1 MLSCQSFISDKARYM
16 SEKLLPTEIDL
27 SPFEPAL
34 FAAMRRLQ
42 QAGEVHAKRL
52 ARFGGLTPM
61 QLMILRVMEGEG
73 RMTASGLSRRVSL
86 SAATLSGMLERLEER
101 GLLLRQRDEE
111 DRRRQWLSVSEA
123 GRALLVAAPRA
134 AAAAAGPAQR
144 LCGAAGVGKAQPD
157 RRPAAGGGAVWRS
170 RLATSLGRRR
180 GWLARPRP
188 SAWGWAA

>member
-1 MLSCQSFISDKARYM
+1 M

-111 DRRRQWLSVSEA
+111 DRRRQWLLISDA
-123 GRALLVAAPRA
+123 GRELIQQAPSLMPPEFNQRFAALADWERHSLTAALLRA
-134 AAAAAGPAQR
+134 AE
-144 LCGAAGVGKAQPD
+144 LCGEME
-157 RRPAAGGGAVWRS
+157 
-170 RLATSLGRRR
+170 
-180 GWLARPRP
+180 
-188 SAWGWAA
+188 

>member
-1 MLSCQSFISDKARYM
+1 M
-16 SEKLLPTEIDL
+16 SEKLLPTETDL
-27 SPFEPAL
+27 SAFEPAL
-34 FAAMRRLQ
+34 FGAMRRLQ

-73 RMTASGLSRRVSL
+73 RLTASALSRRVSL

-123 GRALLVAAPRA
+123 GRSLLQTAPPLLPPALRSAFAALPEWERHSLTAALLRVAE
-134 AAAAAGPAQR
+134 
-144 LCGAAGVGKAQPD
+144 LCGEVD
-157 RRPAAGGGAVWRS
+157 
-170 RLATSLGRRR
+170 
-180 GWLARPRP
+180 
-188 SAWGWAA
+188 

>member
-1 MLSCQSFISDKARYM
+1 
-16 SEKLLPTEIDL
+16 
-27 SPFEPAL
+27 
-34 FAAMRRLQ
+34 MRRLQ

-123 GRALLVAAPRA
+123 GRALLVAAPPLLPPALRSALA
-134 AAAAAGPAQR
+134 ALPEWEKHSLTAALLPGFQID
-144 LCGAAGVGKAQPD
+144 GF
-157 RRPAAGGGAVWRS
+157 
-170 RLATSLGRRR
+170 
-180 GWLARPRP
+180 
-188 SAWGWAA
+188 WAALFGAIVIGVVCWLGDMVLGQAESQR

>member
-1 MLSCQSFISDKARYM
+1 M

-73 RMTASGLSRRVSL
+73 RMTASSLSRRVSL

-123 GRALLVAAPRA
+123 GRALLVAAPPLLPPALRSAFA
-134 AAAAAGPAQR
+134 ALPEWEKHSLTAALLRVAE
-144 LCGAAGVGKAQPD
+144 LCGEVD
-157 RRPAAGGGAVWRS
+157 
-170 RLATSLGRRR
+170 
-180 GWLARPRP
+180 
-188 SAWGWAA
+188 